1 MQSLSGMTAGELCVR
16 DVVTASLD
24 ESVIDAARR
33 MAALHAGDVVVVSG
47 ASGSTLP
54 HPIGIVTDRDLVV
67 RVLAEG
73 RDPATT
79 PLDEIMQHD
88 LVIAREDDTV
98 EHVLEQMRE
107 HAVRRVPIVD
117 RAGGLQGVLS
127 LDDLVGWM
135 RDQLQAATILLERQG
150 QGPLLHARAT
160 R

>member
-1 MQSLSGMTAGELCVR
+1 MQPLSGMTAGELCVR
-16 DVVTASLD
+16 DVVTASPG

-33 MAALHAGDVVVVSG
+33 MTALHAGDVVVVAG
-47 ASGSTLP
+47 ASDGGLP
-54 HPIGIVTDRDLVV
+54 HPIGMVTDRDLVV

-79 PLDEIMQHD
+79 SLDEVMQHE
-88 LVIAREDDTV
+88 LVLAREDDTV

-107 HAVRRVPIVD
+107 HAIRRVPIVD

-150 QGPLLHARAT
+150 QGPMLHARAT

>member
-1 MQSLSGMTAGELCVR
+1 MQTLSGMTAGELCVR
-16 DVVTASLD
+16 DVVTASAD

-33 MAALHAGDVVVVSG
+33 MAALHTGDVVIVAAAPG
-47 ASGSTLP
+47 GTLP
-54 HPIGIVTDRDLVV
+54 RPIGIVTDRDLVV

-73 RDPATT
+73 RDPTATS
-79 PLDEIMQHD
+79 LEEIMQPE
-88 LVIAREDDTV
+88 LVLAREDDTV